1 MPFSA
6 GAMIIIRLFS
16 CLALLG
22 IAGTALANSPG
33 QGPTRLFQASEWE
46 RVCADR
52 GPPQTVAYCKARVH
66 LGVAGGRSLPPFEL
80 VSPADP
86 SLLQSR
92 SGVFFRNHLNDRIVR
107 VSEDNGLRTTLMLE
121 DDVRCQAYAAAPD
134 LVGVPSIDHSYDR
147 LIRSWL
153 NVYTD
158 ENSRIRTV
166 RVMRQYGRQT
176 LQFDAVTANNRLI
189 RGVYLVDAQANAAI
203 FSTCDQPV
211 ASAGA
216 HRNSELFFGSIVGSA
231 RKFI

>member
-1 MPFSA
+1 M
-6 GAMIIIRLFS
+6 
-16 CLALLG
+16 
-22 IAGTALANSPG
+22 
-33 QGPTRLFQASEWE
+33 
-46 RVCADR
+46 
-52 GPPQTVAYCKARVH
+52 VAYCKARVH
-66 LGVAGGRSLPPFEL
+66 LGVANGRSLPPFEL
-80 VSPADP
+80 ISPADP

-92 SGVFFRNHLNDRIVR
+92 SGVFFRNHLNDRIVQ

-134 LVGVPSIDHSYDR
+134 LVGVPSIDQSYDR

-158 ENSRIRTV
+158 ANSQVRSI
-166 RVMRQYGRQT
+166 RVMRQYGKQT
-176 LQFDAVTANNRLI
+176 LQFDAITSNNRLI
-189 RGVYLVDAQANAAI
+189 RGVYLVDAQANASI

-216 HRNSELFFGSIVGSA
+216 HRSIDLFFGSIVGSA

>member
-1 MPFSA
+1 
-6 GAMIIIRLFS
+6 MIIIRLIS

-22 IAGTALANSPG
+22 IIAGTALANSPG
-33 QGPTRLFQASEWE
+33 QGPSRLFQAAEWE
-46 RVCADR
+46 RACADR
-52 GPPQTVAYCKARVH
+52 GPPQAVAYCRARVH
-66 LGVAGGRSLPPFEL
+66 LGVASGRSLPPFEL

-153 NVYTD
+153 SVYTD
-158 ENSRIRTV
+158 ENSRIRSV
-166 RVMRQYGRQT
+166 KVMRQYGRQT
-176 LQFDAVTANNRLI
+176 LQFDAVTANNRVI

-203 FSTCDQPV
+203 FSTCDQPA